1 MHRII
6 YILFFLSSLLNA
18 QNIEESVATYDL
30 SGGEIIQIKAFPS
43 VYISNRNVNVWLPDN
58 YNENQLYKVIY
69 MHDGQMLFDAK
80 TTWNGQEWGVDEWAT
95 QLQINQ
101 ETPPFIVVGIHNHP
115 KLRWY
120 EYFPEQAFSISDEN
134 QQQTINKLLDSNKYI
149 DSLLADNYLK
159 FITEELKPYIDNR
172 FNVSTAAKD
181 TFVMGSSMGGLI
193 SLYAVCRY
201 PQIFGGAACLSTHW
215 PGAHIYDSNLLSD
228 LLLHYFKV
236 NIPKSGFHKFYFDY
250 GNQSLDK
257 YYPKYAPLVDQI
269 MYDKG
274 YSSFNYKQ
282 LFFEGANHSEDA
294 WRSRLNQPVNFL
306 LNP

>member
-1 MHRII
+1 MYRII

-18 QNIEESVATYDL
+18 QNIEESVGTYNL
-30 SGGEIIQIKAFPS
+30 SGGKIIQIKAFPS
-43 VYISNRNVNVWLPDN
+43 VYISNRNVNIWLPDN
-58 YNENQLYKVIY
+58 YNDNQLYKVIY

-120 EYFPEQAFSISDEN
+120 EYFPEQALSLSDEN
-134 QQQTINKLLDSNKYI
+134 QQQILNKLLDSNKYTE
-149 DSLLADNYLK
+149 SYLADNYLK
-159 FITEELKPYIDNR
+159 FIVEELKPYIDNR
-172 FNVSTAAKD
+172 FNVSPAAKD

-201 PQIFGGAACLSTHW
+201 PGIFGGAACLSTHW

-228 LLLHYFKV
+228 LLIQYFKA

-250 GNQSLDK
+250 GNQTLDK
-257 YYPKYAPLVDQI
+257 YYPKFAPLVNQMMDN
-269 MYDKG
+269 KG
-274 YSSFNYKQ
+274 FSSLDYKQ

-294 WRSRLNQPVNFL
+294 WRARLNQPIKFL